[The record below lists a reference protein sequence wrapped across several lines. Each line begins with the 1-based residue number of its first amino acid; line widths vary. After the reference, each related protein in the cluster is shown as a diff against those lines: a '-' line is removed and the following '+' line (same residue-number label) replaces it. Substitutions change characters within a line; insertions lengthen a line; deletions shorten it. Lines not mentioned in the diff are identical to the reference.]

1 MAFFSLKRNLVNKH
15 IIIMNI
21 DYTQKYNLT
30 LYSIKPNLSTL
41 SLISNRINIKGCILY
56 TIQSLTRSKNFY
68 VSLLVSCIT
77 FNTYS

>member
-1 MAFFSLKRNLVNKH
+1 
-15 IIIMNI
+15 MNI

>member
-15 IIIMNI
+15 IIIMTI

>member
-1 MAFFSLKRNLVNKH
+1 MAFFSLKHNLVNKH